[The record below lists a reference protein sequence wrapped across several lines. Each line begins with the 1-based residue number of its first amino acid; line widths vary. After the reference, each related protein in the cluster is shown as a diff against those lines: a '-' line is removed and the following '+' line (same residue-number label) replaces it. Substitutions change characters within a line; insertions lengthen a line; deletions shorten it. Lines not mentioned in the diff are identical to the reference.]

1 MRVILQITSE
11 PGAGRKVLLSAS
23 QSLQVGRT
31 EQADFSVP
39 QDGRMSA
46 VHFAIETD
54 NETCRLRDLKS
65 TNGTQL
71 NGTPVTE
78 RVLLHTGDKIQA
90 GETLFA
96 VDIEGDA
103 PRELAVPAAR
113 PRAGAMEAVVS
124 AGDGAA
130 AALPERRKVE
140 FSAETCTS
148 GLTLFRG
155 SIAAIAPA
163 DLAVLLGRSLAV
175 HLIVDFRNLGT
186 PLPEELT
193 QPDFLF
199 DWFDPESA
207 ADVSPV
213 IVSQADL
220 LTWPELVAQGW
231 GNDAVICLFSHQEK
245 PALLAHLRNVVR
257 VKGKRPEQ
265 GGAILGY
272 CWPGVM
278 SMLLAHNTPAFVSH
292 LLGGIEAVLVE
303 FADLPETWQL
313 FGQRQLADV
322 LTRFGFVQQAAAV
335 P

>member
-1 MRVILQITSE
+1 
-11 PGAGRKVLLSAS
+11 
-23 QSLQVGRT
+23 
-31 EQADFSVP
+31 
-39 QDGRMSA
+39 MSG
-46 VHFAIETD
+46 VHFALETD
-54 NETCRLRDLKS
+54 SVTCHLRDLGS

-71 NGTPVTE
+71 NGTPVTD
-78 RVLLHTGDKIQA
+78 RIPLHTGDTIQA
-90 GETLFA
+90 GETLFS

-103 PRELAVPAAR
+103 PRQVAAPAAQ
-113 PRAGAMEAVVS
+113 PLAGAMETVVS
-124 AGDGAA
+124 TGDGAA
-130 AALPERRKVE
+130 AALPQRRKVE

-155 SIAAIAPA
+155 NVAAIAPA
-163 DLAVLLGRSLAV
+163 DLAVLLGRSFAI

-186 PLPEELT
+186 PRPEELT

-213 IVSQADL
+213 IVSAADM
-220 LTWPELVAQGW
+220 LTWPELVTQSW

-245 PALLAHLRNVVR
+245 PALLAHLRDVVR

-272 CWPGVM
+272 CWPGIM

-313 FGQRQLADV
+313 FGQRPLAEV
-322 LTRFGFVQQAAAV
+322 LTRFGFVQQATAV